1 MHNLLNKNTT
11 IMIVEPVS
19 SIRNTIRKVLSEAG
33 YEDILMAST
42 PKEAFTLMFS
52 NRVDWI
58 FCGLFP
64 TENVTGVHLL
74 RAAVEIPEYRHL
86 RFSVLINDEDL
97 RHLPFLYSL
106 GLFSYHLKP
115 MTYDS
120 LLRDINSLTEQ
131 LESVDEEHQFAAA
144 SLRRFLEQQK
154 NSAVIT
160 KLEAGLFETVDK
172 SPEQLSRYISSLFK
186 GGNKLKGMTML
197 YSYWN
202 KDQETNRLLEPI
214 MIEHVGVSNLGAV
227 EVDSLVRTCMVV
239 DPDDTSSLQVKNV
252 LTAMGVHDVV
262 QVSAVSEACEIL
274 PKDRILIL

>member
-106 GLFSYHLKP
+106 GLFS
-115 MTYDS
+115 
-120 LLRDINSLTEQ
+120 I
-131 LESVDEEHQFAAA
+131 
-144 SLRRFLEQQK
+144 
-154 NSAVIT
+154 
-160 KLEAGLFETVDK
+160 
-172 SPEQLSRYISSLFK
+172 ISS
-186 GGNKLKGMTML
+186 
-197 YSYWN
+197 
-202 KDQETNRLLEPI
+202 Q
-214 MIEHVGVSNLGAV
+214 
-227 EVDSLVRTCMVV
+227 
-239 DPDDTSSLQVKNV
+239 
-252 LTAMGVHDVV
+252 
-262 QVSAVSEACEIL
+262 
-274 PKDRILIL
+274 